1 MPGMVQPSS
10 LVGLWTWL
18 TFPFEE
24 LHGTFVALGGCPR
37 GERAQVSLLSRAW
50 IAFARI
56 QAILA

>member
-1 MPGMVQPSS
+1 MVQPSS